1 MSTYSRRSAASLI
14 LALTM
19 LPFGFAPSQRAV
31 AQSWEE
37 RFQVGRQQQPFLTQY
52 VNDHPPEQPLTP
64 SRIDAYLQT
73 LEQAWKREIDAS
85 ASTAAWKREVSPDLY
100 YYLLQN
106 QITDESLSEE
116 VRCHLFTQ
124 HMAPAFLESV
134 ARYKDAPTTGNL
146 YPVTSSVSVGFP
158 TLALECEITSAQWSA
173 LQGRMERL
181 PNLLETHLNRD
192 SNDLDDGVR
201 SFLQRMHKRFEQLQ
215 PVLAI
220 RGALYQSNL
229 DVAFAELAAIST
241 KGELAPYVRV
251 LGKQLWRRYERRGKT
266 DQALA
271 TLDLLARSLTAGDLP
286 RDSLRNWYS
295 AVDPEHGSERF
306 QRITGA
312 SSPRSLVPAEE
323 SAKLQGTYRNL
334 TTGEPFDLSE
344 LEGKTVLFDFW
355 ATWCA
360 PCIEEIPEL
369 KRFASEY
376 SDDLI
381 LVSVSG
387 DPITG
392 GEDQDGVRDF
402 IEKHDITYTALYD
415 DSDDPL
421 TERFEVTSWPSKFL
435 VNEDG
440 RILKHPTDETRLTV
454 TLEEVKAYLRSQ
466 N

>member
-1 MSTYSRRSAASLI
+1 MKSRSYVLLAFSAVFLLNVFTPDQSL
-14 LALTM
+14 
-19 LPFGFAPSQRAV
+19 
-31 AQSWEE
+31 AQDWEDQFKWD
-37 RFQVGRQQQPFLTQY
+37 RKKQPFLTQY
-52 VNDHPPEQPLTP
+52 VNEKPPDLPLSPAKVDTYF
-64 SRIDAYLQT
+64 RALKD
-73 LEQAWKREIDAS
+73 AWKEQIGKNAEADWKLEI
-85 ASTAAWKREVSPDLY
+85 SPYTY
-100 YYLLQN
+100 YFLLRMQVVKK
-106 QITDESLSEE
+106 ELEKE
-116 VRCHLFTQ
+116 VRCHLFAE
-124 HMAPAFLESV
+124 HMAPAFL
-134 ARYKDAPTTGNL
+134 ADIKRYRKEPTTGHL
-146 YPVTSSVSVGFP
+146 YPIASGTNLILNVGSFHCEIPTHQWTSLQG
-158 TLALECEITSAQWSA
+158 ALEQLPDLIRSHLERHPDLSDRAQGGLKRSREE
-173 LQGRMERL
+173 LERL
-181 PNLLETHLNRD
+181 
-192 SNDLDDGVR
+192 
-201 SFLQRMHKRFEQLQ
+201 Q
-215 PVLAI
+215 PLVSI

-241 KGELAPYVRV
+241 KGELAPYVCL
-251 LGKQLWRRYERRGKT
+251 LGKQLWRRYERADKT

-312 SSPRSLVPAEE
+312 SSPSSLVPAGK
-323 SAKLQGTYRNL
+323 SPKLEGTYRNL
-334 TTGEPFDLSE
+334 TTGEPFDSSE

-402 IEKHDITYTALYD
+402 VEKHDVTYTALYD
-415 DSDDPL
+415 DSDDSL

-435 VNEDG
+435 VNEEG